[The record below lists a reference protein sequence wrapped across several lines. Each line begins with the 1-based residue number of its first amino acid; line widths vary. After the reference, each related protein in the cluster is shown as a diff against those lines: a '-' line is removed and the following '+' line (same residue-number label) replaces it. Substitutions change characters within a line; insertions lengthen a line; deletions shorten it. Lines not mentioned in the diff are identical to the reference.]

1 MFWPV
6 VAAACS
12 LCFFLP
18 ALGRFPFYCSNMLCN
33 RSVTRRIKHFL
44 QHAAIIRRNHSSGSE
59 HAVQEK
65 YIRNIGILAHIDGGK
80 TTTTE
85 RMLFYSGKTH
95 VLGEVH
101 HGNTVTDFL
110 VQERERGITICS
122 AAVSFDWRDH
132 RINLLDTPGHIDFTM
147 EVEQSLAAVDGT
159 VVILDGSAGVE
170 AQTVTV
176 WNQADRHQ
184 LPRVVFV
191 NKMDKD
197 NADFEG
203 CLQDLRKKL
212 GVVPL
217 PIQLPLMDKGKL
229 AGIIDIISGTQVIFD
244 RNSQGRLYNKVPLA
258 DAALMDA
265 QDRLYELIDSL
276 SGMDDQ
282 LAQAIIEADSMDN
295 IDSKLIFQ
303 AIRACTMKQQIVPVL
318 LGSAYK
324 NIGVQLLMDAVLR
337 YLPAP
342 NERNQIYDCFGSDF
356 VGKVSK
362 VTHDK
367 QRGPLSLI
375 RVFRGTL
382 KKGAK
387 IVTAKGTSESIQR
400 IYAPWADEYREVSS
414 IGAGNIGLCAGPK
427 STVTGDLVVSNT
439 TSLRNAFKKL
449 NASNGSEEDNDL
461 DEVLATKLSL
471 QTVVPDAV
479 YFCSIEPPSSA
490 YQVALD
496 NALKEIQREDPSLR
510 VTYDETTMQTV
521 LGGMGKLHLE
531 IIKSR
536 ILTEYKIDV
545 DLGALQIAYKETL
558 EEPCRGSWTAEKEIA
573 GHKQFVRM
581 ELTVHAMKR
590 GEKFH
595 LDNSPEAQENLKMIR
610 PRQMSYVKKGSI
622 AALER
627 GPKLGGQLMD
637 VAITLHNLTI
647 GKGTADTFIMAATAQ
662 CVRHVLSSANV
673 RLMEPIMQLEIVMP
687 SEYLNSIL
695 ADLGRRRCTV
705 LDVTSRG
712 HQHKVLRANAPLA
725 ELEDYSSEVRCI
737 SSGNASVSMEPN
749 GYVLLNEMD
758 EESAIRRAHGLE

>member
-1 MFWPV
+1 
-6 VAAACS
+6 
-12 LCFFLP
+12 
-18 ALGRFPFYCSNMLCN
+18 MLCN
-33 RSVTRRIKHFL
+33 RSVSCRIKQFL
-44 QHAAIIRRNHSSGSE
+44 RHVTNIRRNHSAAD
-59 HAVQEK
+59 HPLQEM

-85 RMLFYSGKTH
+85 RMLFYSGKTN

-122 AAVSFDWRDH
+122 AAVSFDWRDY

-176 WNQADRHQ
+176 WNQADRHH

-191 NKMDKD
+191 NKMDKE
-197 NADFEG
+197 NADFDG

-217 PIQLPLMDKGKL
+217 PIQLPFMEQGKL
-229 AGIIDIISGTQVIFD
+229 AGIIDILSGTQVIFD
-244 RNSQGRLYNKVPLA
+244 KNSHGRSYKTIPLA
-258 DAALMDA
+258 EAALAHA
-265 QDRLYELIDSL
+265 QDKLYETIDAL
-276 SGMDDQ
+276 SGLDDH
-282 LAQAIIEADSMDN
+282 LAQAIIESDSMENANPQLVFD
-295 IDSKLIFQ
+295 
-303 AIRACTMKQQIVPVL
+303 AIRSCTMKQQIVPVL

-342 NERNQIYDCFGSDF
+342 NERNEIYNCFGSDF

-382 KKGAK
+382 KKGSK
-387 IVTAKGTSESIQR
+387 IVSPKGSTDTVQR
-400 IYAPWADEYREVSS
+400 IYAPWADEYREVTS
-414 IGAGNIGLCAGPK
+414 IGPGNIGLCAGPK
-427 STVTGDLVVSNT
+427 STVTGDLVASST
-439 TSLRNAFKKL
+439 SSLRAAFKKL
-449 NASNGSEEDNDL
+449 IGSENGGDDGDL

-496 NALKEIQREDPSLR
+496 NALREIQREDPSLR

-558 EEPCRGSWTAEKEIA
+558 EQPCRGSWTAEKEIA

-581 ELTVHAMKR
+581 ELTVHALKNS
-590 GEKFH
+590 EKFR

-610 PRQMSYVKKGSI
+610 PRQMSYVRKGSV

-637 VAITLHNLTI
+637 VGITLHSLTI

-673 RLMEPIMQLEIVMP
+673 RLMEPIMLLEIAMP
-687 SEYLNSIL
+687 SEYLNPIL

-705 LDVTSRG
+705 LDVSSRG

>member
-1 MFWPV
+1 
-6 VAAACS
+6 
-12 LCFFLP
+12 
-18 ALGRFPFYCSNMLCN
+18 MLCN
-33 RSVTRRIKHFL
+33 SSIPHRIKRIL
-44 QHAAIIRRNHSSGSE
+44 QHAVNIRWNHSVSD
-59 HAVQEK
+59 AALQEK

-85 RMLFYSGKTH
+85 RMLFYSGKTN

-132 RINLLDTPGHIDFTM
+132 RVNLLDTPGHIDFTM

-176 WNQADRHQ
+176 WNQADRHH

-191 NKMDKD
+191 NKMDKE

-212 GVVPL
+212 GIVPL
-217 PIQLPLMDKGKL
+217 PIQLPLMEKGKL
-229 AGIIDIISGTQVIFD
+229 AGIIDILSGTQVVWD
-244 RNSQGRLYNKVPLA
+244 RNSSGRMYKSIPLGESELA
-258 DAALMDA
+258 NA
-265 QDRLYELIDSL
+265 QDKLYETIDSL

-282 LAQAIIEADSMDN
+282 LAQAIIEADSMEN
-295 IDSKLIFQ
+295 VKPELVLN
-303 AIRACTMKQQIVPVL
+303 AIRSCTMKQQIVPVL

-342 NERNQIYDCFGSDF
+342 NERNHIYNCFGSEF

-382 KKGAK
+382 KKSAK
-387 IVTAKGTSESIQR
+387 IVTAKGAAETIQR
-400 IYAPWADEYREVSS
+400 IYAPWADEYREVAS

-439 TSLRNAFKKL
+439 TSLRTAFKKL
-449 NASNGSEEDNDL
+449 NVSEGVEEDSDL
-461 DEVLATKLSL
+461 DEVLANKLSL
-471 QTVVPDAV
+471 QTLVPDAV

-490 YQVALD
+490 YQAALD
-496 NALKEIQREDPSLR
+496 SALKEIQREDPSLR

-536 ILTEYKIDV
+536 IMSEYKIDV

-558 EEPCRGSWTAEKEIA
+558 EKPCRGSWTAEKEIA
-573 GHKQFVRM
+573 GHKQFVQM
-581 ELTVHAMKR
+581 ELTVHAKKSDV
-590 GEKFH
+590 KFR
-595 LDNSPEAQENLKMIR
+595 LDNSPEAQENLKLIR
-610 PRQMSYVKKGSI
+610 PRPLSYVKKGSI

-627 GPKLGGQLMD
+627 GPKLGGQLMN
-637 VAITLHNLTI
+637 VAITLHHLTI

-673 RLMEPIMQLEIVMP
+673 RLMEPIMLLEIAMP
-687 SEYLNSIL
+687 SEYLNSII

-712 HQHKVLRANAPLA
+712 QQQKVLRANAPLA
-725 ELEDYSSEVRCI
+725 ELDDYSSEVRCI
-737 SSGNASVSMEPN
+737 SSGTASVSMEPN
-749 GYVLLNEMD
+749 GYVMLNEMD
-758 EESAIRRAHGLE
+758 EVTAIRRAHGLE

>member
-1 MFWPV
+1 MLRHR
-6 VAAACS
+6 S
-12 LCFFLP
+12 LARQIMRCTKR
-18 ALGRFPFYCSNMLCN
+18 ATC
-33 RSVTRRIKHFL
+33 
-44 QHAAIIRRNHSSGSE
+44 IRRNHSTSE
-59 HAVQEK
+59 NSVQEN

-176 WNQADRHQ
+176 WNQADRHR

-191 NKMDKD
+191 NKMDKE

-212 GVVPL
+212 GVMPL
-217 PIQLPLMDKGKL
+217 PIQIPLMEKGKL
-229 AGIIDIISGTQVIFD
+229 AGITDILSATQIIFD
-244 RNSQGRLYNKVPLA
+244 KNSHGRLYKRVPLA
-258 DAALMDA
+258 EEALTDA
-265 QDRLYELIDSL
+265 QDRLYETIDVL

-282 LAQAIIEADSMDN
+282 LAQAIIESDSMDN
-295 IDSKLIFQ
+295 INPELVLN
-303 AIRACTMKQQIVPVL
+303 AIRSCTMKQQIVPVL

-342 NERNQIYDCFGSDF
+342 NQRNQIYDCFGSDF

-387 IVTAKGTSESIQR
+387 IVTAKGASENIQR
-400 IYAPWADEYREVSS
+400 IYAPWADEYREVTS
-414 IGAGNIGLCAGPK
+414 IGAGNIGLCAGCK

-439 TSLRNAFKKL
+439 ASLRSALKKL
-449 NASNGSEEDNDL
+449 NASENSEADNDV

-479 YFCSIEPPSSA
+479 YFCSIEPPSTA
-490 YQVALD
+490 YQSALD

-545 DLGALQIAYKETL
+545 DLGVLQIAYKETL
-558 EEPCRGSWTAEKEIA
+558 GESCRGSWTAEKEIA
-573 GHKQFVRM
+573 GHKQFVQM
-581 ELTVHAMKR
+581 ELTVYAKKHD
-590 GEKFH
+590 EKFR
-595 LDNSPEAQENLKMIR
+595 LDNSPDSHENLRLIR
-610 PRQMSYVKKGSI
+610 PRQMSYIKKGAL

-637 VAITLHNLTI
+637 VAITLHSCTI

-673 RLMEPIMQLEIVMP
+673 RLMEPIMLLEIAMP
-687 SEYLNSIL
+687 SEYLNAIL

-705 LDVTSRG
+705 LDVNSRG

-737 SSGNASVSMEPN
+737 SSGTASVSMEPN

-758 EESAIRRAHGLE
+758 EESAIRKAHGLE